1 MCSPSAGCSNTW
13 PRFQRVHRPLA
24 SATPARSLVS
34 TTDPNLFQKS
44 SPDLRSGMRQSCCRP
59 CFLPKCVADFVSRA
73 LFEHVW
79 HAGLVTRLRTFLSLG
94 FCEFARRAPHE
105 PCAAVLIGNL
115 LESRENVPSSA
126 PSSLLTLIIMS
137 CGRQV
142 VHIDIIGKRCA
153 LLPPAHRPHTH
164 THCPCCRRPRKGQQE
179 GLASTSFCMAVCM
192 SSRTVHS
199 PISTCMHI
207 YKCVLARTRLF
218 TCALRRVAHVLNC

>member
-1 MCSPSAGCSNTW
+1 MLEHAAP
-13 PRFQRVHRPLA
+13 F
-24 SATPARSLVS
+24 PARAS
-34 TTDPNLFQKS
+34 TLGERDAGQIARVDDRPQPLPEIQPRLAFRHAPELLPPVLFAKK
-44 SPDLRSGMRQSCCRP
+44 CHIF
-59 CFLPKCVADFVSRA
+59 CFARVVRA
-73 LFEHVW
+73 CL
-79 HAGLVTRLRTFLSLG
+79 ARRLSDAITHIYRHGF

-192 SSRTVHS
+192 SSRMVHS

>member
-1 MCSPSAGCSNTW
+1 MPVARTRGPVSSACIDPWRARRRPDRSCRRPTPTSSRNPAPTCV
-13 PRFQRVHRPLA
+13 QACARVVA
-24 SATPARSLVS
+24 ARAFCQNVS
-34 TTDPNLFQKS
+34 DH
-44 SPDLRSGMRQSCCRP
+44 
-59 CFLPKCVADFVSRA
+59 FVSRA

-79 HAGLVTRLRTFLSLG
+79 HAGLVTRLRTFRHRG

-105 PCAAVLIGNL
+105 PCATVLIGNL

-126 PSSLLTLIIMS
+126 TSSLLTLIIMS

-218 TCALRRVAHVLNC
+218 TCALSRVAHVLNC